1 MKIKYD
7 LSEFVD
13 VTTVDSVKKV
23 IVDNIKKRR
32 KEKKISQKE
41 LSIRSGVTYASI
53 RRFET
58 TGEISFSSLLE
69 IANTLDCLE
78 NFNRLFLKK
87 LIITNLKD
95 L

>member
-7 LSEFVD
+7 LSEFID

-69 IANTLDCLE
+69 IANALDCLE
-78 NFNRLFLKK
+78 NFNQLFSKK

>member
-69 IANTLDCLE
+69 IANALDCLE
-78 NFNRLFLKK
+78 NFNQLFLKK

>member
-78 NFNRLFLKK
+78 NFNQLFLKK
-87 LIITNLKD
+87 LIITN
-95 L
+95 

>member
-13 VTTVDSVKKV
+13 ATTVDSVKKV
-23 IVDNIKKRR
+23 IVDNLKKRR

-69 IANTLDCLE
+69 IANALDCLE
-78 NFNRLFLKK
+78 EFNQLFSKK
-87 LIITNLKD
+87 LIIANLKD

>member
-69 IANTLDCLE
+69 IANALDCLE
-78 NFNRLFLKK
+78 EFNRLFSKK
-87 LIITNLKD
+87 LIIANLKD

>member
-7 LSEFVD
+7 LSEFID
-13 VTTVDSVKKV
+13 ATTVESVKKV
-23 IVDNIKKRR
+23 IVDNVKKRR
-32 KEKKISQKE
+32 KEKQISQKE

-69 IANTLDCLE
+69 IANALDCLE
-78 NFNRLFLKK
+78 EFNQLFSKK
-87 LIITNLKD
+87 LIISNLKD

>member
-32 KEKKISQKE
+32 KEKK
-41 LSIRSGVTYASI
+41 
-53 RRFET
+53 
-58 TGEISFSSLLE
+58 
-69 IANTLDCLE
+69 
-78 NFNRLFLKK
+78 FLKK
-87 LIITNLKD
+87 NFQSAQE
-95 L
+95 

>member
-78 NFNRLFLKK
+78 NFNQLFLKK